1 VILLNTFIET
11 RKLPVAVTS
20 RPHGARLLAGLD
32 SSWRRYELA
41 PLRASQQVDFTS
53 AWLEHL
59 LPAPADPPIRTTRAR
74 QRVEIPIAEIHR
86 TPQIVS
92 LAEAP
97 LMLGGLLALSMPGAN
112 MPRSRFRAYRELCG
126 HSAAA

>member
-1 VILLNTFIET
+1 M
-11 RKLPVAVTS
+11 VADIKSERWPASNRNRWPDCVGIRT
-20 RPHGARLLAGLD
+20 L
-32 SSWRRYELA
+32 RYELA